1 MGKGLVNREC
11 SDQTANFQFAQSDRN
26 IIYSRD
32 QLMIMKEKARMRI
45 LARRFNSLMRY
56 GTF

>member
-11 SDQTANFQFAQSDRN
+11 SYQTVQFAQSDLN

-45 LARRFNSLMRY
+45 LARRFNSLMLY